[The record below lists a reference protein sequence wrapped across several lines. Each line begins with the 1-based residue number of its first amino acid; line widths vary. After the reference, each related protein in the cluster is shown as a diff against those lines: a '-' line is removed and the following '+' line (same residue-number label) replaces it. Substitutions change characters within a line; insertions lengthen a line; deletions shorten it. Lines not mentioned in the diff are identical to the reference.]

1 MLNALDLLV
10 IVFMALA
17 AVSLVAVVLMFALRH
32 EKAKKVF
39 FYITAAMGIYM
50 SYVAVRIM
58 RLAFPVQLVLGIV
71 LGLMAVAA
79 IVLQIKGK
87 ENPNLANIAPIL
99 AAVSLV
105 AGMINAFS

>member
-32 EKAKKVF
+32 EMAKKVF

-58 RLAFPVQLVLGIV
+58 RLAFPLQLVLGIV

-79 IVLQIKGK
+79 IVLRIKGRD
-87 ENPNLANIAPIL
+87 NPKLANIAPIL
-99 AAVSLV
+99 AAASLV